1 MNSGS
6 SSLTLPFIFMQFGLA
21 SGVAFL
27 LLGASLTFY
36 SYHLLVSA
44 LEATHTTS
52 YEELVG
58 KVLGKRMVHANNHP
72 LPRLFNS
79 Y

>member
-1 MNSGS
+1 MVASTFQM
-6 SSLTLPFIFMQFGLA
+6 LTSTIGTA
-21 SGVAFL
+21 VAFL

-58 KVLGKRMVHANNHP
+58 KVLGKRMVRANHHP
-72 LPRLFNS
+72 LPPF
-79 Y
+79 